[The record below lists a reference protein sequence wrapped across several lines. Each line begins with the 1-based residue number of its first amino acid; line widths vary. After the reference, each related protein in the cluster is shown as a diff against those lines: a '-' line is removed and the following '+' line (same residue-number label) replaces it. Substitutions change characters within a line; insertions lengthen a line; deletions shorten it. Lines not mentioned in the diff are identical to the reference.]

1 MRRSSEKRGR
11 DVAQKNHTSTRCGN
25 RRRASP
31 KARRRGAT
39 LSTNLVFTLIS
50 IQRTRVCTSPLYD
63 LSFSRM
69 RRVPCAPYT
78 SSPSVLAR
86 MRCAHPSTKS
96 PEGLPKKTHRKK
108 RIRSF
113 PRFSPASMRPRRN
126 SVSPVAGRY
135 RAPFLPVAF
144 CPNRARALCR
154 GPRQTARCGSPRRGA
169 PRPFPCAPPRRSGKV
184 AGALGPPA
192 FGHAPPENPRIGR
205 SPYVLLRKLNSPCR
219 KHLPELNAPNRC
231 AIPRKGAFPGKDIL
245 LIPIKLYKQ

>member
-192 FGHAPPENPRIGR
+192 FGHAPPENPRIER
-205 SPYVLLRKLNSPCR
+205 SPYVLLRKLNSP
-219 KHLPELNAPNRC
+219 LSEAPSR
-231 AIPRKGAFPGKDIL
+231 AERTKSVRDTPKGCLFGKRHSFDTYQVL
-245 LIPIKLYKQ
+245 